1 MKNKQEI
8 IKQTALDYDM
18 SISEVEK
25 IYRDNKGLNF
35 YDALELYILNRE
47 MSLNNKHNKNNDE
60 R

>member
-25 IYRDNKGLNF
+25 IYRDNKGLKF

-47 MSLNNKHNKNNDE
+47 MSLNNKHNKKQ
-60 R
+60 

>member
-25 IYRDNKGLNF
+25 IYRYNKGLKF

-47 MSLNNKHNKNNDE
+47 MSLNNKHNKKQ
-60 R
+60 